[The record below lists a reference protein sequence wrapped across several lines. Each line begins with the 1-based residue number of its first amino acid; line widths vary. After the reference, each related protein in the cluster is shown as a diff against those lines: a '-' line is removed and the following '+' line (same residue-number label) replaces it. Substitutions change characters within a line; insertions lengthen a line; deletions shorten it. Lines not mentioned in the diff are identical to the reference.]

1 MHPGHV
7 LSLVRSQYTAH
18 FRSTFGVLMSVDSL
32 IEQARLT
39 KPPGGFQEKA
49 SQRRREWVQQYTG
62 TDLSVSVQPHPDEL
76 RGIIENHV
84 GCMPIPLAVAGP
96 LVIDGTYAKGEFI
109 VPVCTLEGTLVL
121 SMTRGMMAFAE
132 SGGCRTVHLRQ
143 ELSRSPGF
151 VMPSISEMPSF
162 IEWVRFHEDEIRLVA
177 ESTTR
182 YGKLL
187 RIEPVPLQNFVILD
201 FVYDTGNAAGQNMVT
216 IATEAACKLIAE
228 KTGFRFYLESG
239 YNSDKKPS
247 RRNFADGRGHAVAM
261 EVTLPRHVLE
271 YMGVTADSVM
281 EFQQMAQVTSHAMGG
296 LGTNLHAANGLTS
309 LYLAF
314 GQDAACV
321 AENSVAI
328 SQAIPAPDDG
338 LTCRMTFPSL
348 TVGTVGG
355 GTRLAAQHRNLE
367 MVGCAEGEHSSKKL
381 AEIITAASA
390 ALEFSLLAAVVS
402 GTFAQAHASYGR
414 AKPKK

>member
-1 MHPGHV
+1 
-7 LSLVRSQYTAH
+7 
-18 FRSTFGVLMSVDSL
+18 MSVDS
-32 IEQARLT
+32 INSSERMT
-39 KPPGGFQEKA
+39 KPPGGFREKD
-49 SQRRREWVQQYTG
+49 SERRRRWVADATG
-62 TDLSVSVQPHPDEL
+62 TALDDPLPPDADQL

-84 GCMPIPLAVAGP
+84 GYMPVPMAVAGP
-96 LVIDGTYAKGEFI
+96 LQIDGTYAKGEFV
-109 VPVCTLEGTLVL
+109 VPVCTVEGTLVL
-121 SMTRGMMAFAE
+121 SMTRGMLAFSQ

-151 VMPSISEMPSF
+151 IMESIHDTPAF
-162 IEWVRFHEDEIRLVA
+162 IDWVAQNEAIIRDVA

-182 YGKLL
+182 HGRLL
-187 RIEPVPLQNFVILD
+187 HVKAVPLQNFVILD
-201 FVYDTGNAAGQNMVT
+201 FVYDTANAAGQNMVT
-216 IATEAACKLIAE
+216 IATEAACKMIQE
-228 KTGFRFYLESG
+228 KTGYRFFLESG

-271 YMGVTADSVM
+271 YMGVTAEAVL

-296 LGTNLHAANGLTS
+296 LGTNLHAANGLTA
-309 LYLAF
+309 LYMAF
-314 GQDAACV
+314 GQDTACV
-321 AENSVAI
+321 AENAVAI
-328 SQAIPAPDDG
+328 SQAIPAENNG

-355 GTRLAAQHRNLE
+355 GTRLPAQRRNLE
-367 MVGCAEGEHSSKKL
+367 MVGCTDDPFASRKL
-381 AEIITAASA
+381 AEIIVAASA

-414 AKPKK
+414 PRS

>member
-1 MHPGHV
+1 
-7 LSLVRSQYTAH
+7 
-18 FRSTFGVLMSVDSL
+18 MSVDSL
-32 IEQARLT
+32 IEKAEQTRLS

-49 SQRRREWVQQYTG
+49 SQKRRDWVSNVTG
-62 TDLSVSVQPHPDEL
+62 TDLNFSPLPKPEDL

-84 GCMPIPLAVAGP
+84 GYMPVPMAVAGP

-109 VPVCTLEGTLVL
+109 IPVCTVEGTLVL

-132 SGGCRTVHLRQ
+132 AGGCKTVHLRQ

-151 VMPSISEMPSF
+151 IMPSITDIPGF
-162 IEWVRFHEDEIRLVA
+162 INFVQFHEDQIRLVA

-201 FVYDTGNAAGQNMVT
+201 FVYDTANAAGQNMVT
-216 IATEAACKLIAE
+216 IATEAACRLISE
-228 KTGFRFYLESG
+228 KTGYPYFLESG

-261 EVTLPRHVLE
+261 EVTLPSHVLD
-271 YMGVTADSVM
+271 YMGVTAQSVL
-281 EFQQMAQVTSHAMGG
+281 EFQQMAQVSSHAMGG

-314 GQDAACV
+314 GQDTACV
-321 AENSVAI
+321 AENAVAI
-328 SQAIPAPDDG
+328 SQAKATDDGG
-338 LTCRMTFPSL
+338 LTCLMTFPSL

-355 GTRLAAQHRNLE
+355 GTRLPAQLRNLE
-367 MVGCAEGEHSSKKL
+367 MVGCSEGENSSKKL
-381 AEIITAASA
+381 AEIIAAATA

-402 GTFAQAHASYGR
+402 GTFAKAHATYGR
-414 AKPKK
+414 AAKR

>member
-1 MHPGHV
+1 
-7 LSLVRSQYTAH
+7 
-18 FRSTFGVLMSVDSL
+18 MSVDSL
-32 IEQARLT
+32 TEQTRLT
-39 KPPGGFQEKA
+39 KPPGGFHERA
-49 SQRRREWVQQYTG
+49 TQRRRDWVENSTG
-62 TDLSVSVQPHPDEL
+62 TDLGVPLLAHPEEL

-84 GCMPIPLAVAGP
+84 GCLPVPMAVAGP

-109 VPVCTLEGTLVL
+109 VPVCTVEGTLVL

-132 SGGCRTVHLRQ
+132 AGVCKTVHLRQ

-151 VMPSISEMPSF
+151 IMPSITDIPDF
-162 IEWVRFHEDEIRLVA
+162 INWVQFHEDQIRLVA

-187 RIEPVPLQNFVILD
+187 RVVPIPLQNFVILD
-201 FVYDTGNAAGQNMVT
+201 FVYDTANAAGQNMVT
-216 IATEAACKLIAE
+216 IATEAACKLIME
-228 KTGFRFYLESG
+228 KTGYRFFLESG

-261 EVTLPRHVLE
+261 EITLPRHVLD
-271 YMGVTADSVM
+271 YMGVTADAVM

-296 LGTNLHAANGLTS
+296 IGTNLHAANGLTS

-321 AENSVAI
+321 AENAVAI
-328 SQAIPAPDDG
+328 SQATPAADGG

-355 GTRLAAQHRNLE
+355 GTRLPAQRRNLE
-367 MVGCAEGEHSSKKL
+367 IVGCAEGENSSKKL
-381 AEIITAASA
+381 AEIIAAASA
-390 ALEFSLLAAVVS
+390 ALEVSLLAAIVS
-402 GTFAQAHASYGR
+402 GTFSQAHASYGR
-414 AKPKK
+414 AKQK